1 MGTVQLD
8 KKTLHRLEKEIATL
22 AATGKKYSEIAT
34 ILNAAGHKK
43 ASGEPLDHSYISTT
57 LFRIRSRKRTKRAVR
72 PVTKPFTRITPTTQ
86 ADEILAIITLPVSQK
101 VQRKLLQAYL
111 SEES

>member
-1 MGTVQLD
+1 MGTIQLD
-8 KKTLHRLEKEIATL
+8 KKTLRRLGKEIVTL
-22 AATGKKYSEIAT
+22 SVAGKKHDEIAT

-43 ASGEPLDHSYISTT
+43 ASGEPLDRSYISTT
-57 LFRIRSRKRTKRAVR
+57 LFRLRARKRTKRAVK
-72 PVTKPFTRITPTTQ
+72 PVAKPFTRISPMTQ